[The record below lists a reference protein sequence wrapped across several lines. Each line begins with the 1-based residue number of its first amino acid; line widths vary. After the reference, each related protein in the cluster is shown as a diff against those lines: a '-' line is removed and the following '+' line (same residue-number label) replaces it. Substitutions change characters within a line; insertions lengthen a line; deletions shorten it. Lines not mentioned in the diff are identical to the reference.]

1 MYSSDRAYD
10 GFRAPPPTYSERKLR
25 SILRLK
31 KIAFKDSQIIWYTGC
46 DRYTPDLLIGKKLI
60 VEVDGKVHDK
70 DFQKTPDRIR
80 QRALEKMGYYVL
92 RVKNEEIEKSPGS
105 VAERI
110 IQKYLEV
117 IEEVQ
122 YSSNGTRTKSIKITQ
137 LEKPLQY
144 EPIPRE
150 ITSDNLRIWALSFN
164 QQLIANKESAWSVD
178 YFKQSLTQLHANL
191 VTNQC
196 AMERF
201 ILLLVGLNLHK
212 KEDGNL
218 DFEYTLNFLK
228 KCIEI
233 LRGLFSQ
240 EASMVDVHIKNMYN
254 ISAPGFFKN
263 LIFNGGPNINPG
275 IVLIENED
283 SLNYHIDSFNVI
295 LSKLGITVG
304 REDIKSECAA
314 TIARL
319 SKKDSYHDGIGL
331 SKYKWLI
338 DWLNKQQI

>member
-1 MYSSDRAYD
+1 MYSSDRPYND
-10 GFRAPPPTYSERKLR
+10 FRAPPPTYSERKLR
-25 SILRLK
+25 SILYSK
-31 KIAFKDSQIIWYTGC
+31 KIGFKDSQIIWYTGC

-80 QRALEKMGYYVL
+80 QRALENMGYYVL
-92 RVKNEEIEKSPGS
+92 RIKNEEIQNTPDS

-110 IQKYLEV
+110 IQKY
-117 IEEVQ
+117 IELIEAEED
-122 YSSNGTRTKSIKITQ
+122 SSKGTRTKFIKITE
-137 LEKPLQY
+137 LEKPLHY
-144 EPIPRE
+144 EPIPKE
-150 ITSDNLRIWALSFN
+150 ITNDNLRLWALSFN
-164 QQLIANKESAWSVD
+164 QKLIANKESALHVD
-178 YFKQSLTQLHANL
+178 YFKQSLTQLHPNL

-240 EASMVDVHIKNMYN
+240 EASEVDVHIKNMYN

-263 LIFNGGPNINPG
+263 LIFNAGPNINPG
-275 IVLIENED
+275 IVSIESED
-283 SLNYHIDSFNVI
+283 SLNYHIEIFDP
-295 LSKLGITVG
+295 
-304 REDIKSECAA
+304 
-314 TIARL
+314 
-319 SKKDSYHDGIGL
+319 
-331 SKYKWLI
+331 
-338 DWLNKQQI
+338 